1 MVNEEPYKEIKVVKN
16 LFFEPM
22 KQQEQYCINQRNYEL
37 EKAQGAQQHT
47 SNLSPHDKSKYYL
60 EHRI

>member
-1 MVNEEPYKEIKVVKN
+1 
-16 LFFEPM
+16 M

-37 EKAQGAQQHT
+37 EKAHGAQQHT